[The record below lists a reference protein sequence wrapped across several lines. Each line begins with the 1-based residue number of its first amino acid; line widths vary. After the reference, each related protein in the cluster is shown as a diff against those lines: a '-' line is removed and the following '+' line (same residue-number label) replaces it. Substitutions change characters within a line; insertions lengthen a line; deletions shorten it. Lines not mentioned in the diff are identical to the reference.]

1 MSLIHQAFHQVTKLF
16 GVNYDTPTSSEPIH
30 ASMSQ
35 LSQPGSYMLA
45 PSYSE
50 ALLMDPA
57 TPRNDGSAAVDQQ
70 NWTTQQPTEVN
81 VATDIVPSYSEALLY
96 ERAEQF
102 DQQNA
107 TANVAESGNVAA
119 ADATKTTTTTTTCH
133 NVGDASAQ
141 TTLPCECH
149 CPCPCHETSM
159 DAEPRAAGYEARPD
173 ERSYVEINP
182 SSEDPQL
189 GNPPASVAA
198 NDAFESEIATLR
210 TTADGRLHPPATT
223 VPARSQRD
231 DHQVEASPSKCGSC
245 GRMSASTQTINS
257 DQLPPERT
265 VTNKSSGSS
274 QTDFPSVAFERE
286 HRSIS
291 RDISEPNLRSR
302 SEQTNA
308 IPKNNIRSLENI
320 LEEELAASRAISV
333 NAALQRA
340 YALESR
346 QRRPVSR
353 RSLSL
358 DEDVSPT
365 RYAEG
370 ESAAIPRERD
380 YEPRS
385 RITVNPMSNEACWK
399 LPNSKT
405 YFCLKSILKQNRR
418 RYTLVTA
425 DEFQNLADANR
436 ERECIDSFARG
447 EKIEHD
453 VQPGKPID
461 RPRSRER
468 LNPRRRMPS
477 FEEFMSER
485 NRSYVGDQKREGF
498 R

>member
-1 MSLIHQAFHQVTKLF
+1 MRHQVTKLF

-57 TPRNDGSAAVDQQ
+57 TPRNEELTPEQQ
-70 NWTTQQPTEVN
+70 NWPMQATETN
-81 VATDIVPSYSEALLY
+81 VATDMVPSYSEALLY

-107 TANVAESGNVAA
+107 TMNVTKSGKAN
-119 ADATKTTTTTTTCH
+119 DTTTTSH
-133 NVGDASAQ
+133 NMVERTNDVRSCPSSGQ
-141 TTLPCECH
+141 TMLPGMPCECH
-149 CPCPCHETSM
+149 CPCPCHENSNNYNIQT
-159 DAEPRAAGYEARPD
+159 D
-173 ERSYVEINP
+173 ERSYVKMNS
-182 SSEDPQL
+182 SSENLHVSNLPTCNL
-189 GNPPASVAA
+189 PTNVVV
-198 NDAFESEIATLR
+198 NDTFENEIATLR
-210 TTADGRLHPPATT
+210 TTADGRLHPPAIT
-223 VPARSQRD
+223 VFHHSID
-231 DHQVEASPSKCGSC
+231 DQVEASPSKCGSC
-245 GRMSASTQTINS
+245 GRISASTQTINS
-257 DQLPPERT
+257 DQFSSRRIMK
-265 VTNKSSGSS
+265 NKSNSSS
-274 QTDFPSVAFERE
+274 QTSFTSAAFERE
-286 HRSIS
+286 HGAIP

-308 IPKNNIRSLENI
+308 YLKSNIRSLENI
-320 LEEELAASRAISV
+320 LEEELAA
-333 NAALQRA
+333 NANKTVTANTSLPKFYSFEQ
-340 YALESR
+340 R
-346 QRRPVSR
+346 QRRFPVSR

-358 DEDVSPT
+358 DEADVSPT
-365 RYAEG
+365 RYANSNG
-370 ESAAIPRERD
+370 AIPK

-385 RITVNPMSNEACWK
+385 RIMVNPMSNEACWK

-405 YFCLKSILKQNRR
+405 YFCLKSILKQNKR

-436 ERECIDSFARG
+436 DRECIDNFNRS
-447 EKIEHD
+447 EKSDHEIQSD
-453 VQPGKPID
+453 RSIV
-461 RPRSRER
+461 RPRSKEK

-485 NRSYVGDQKREGF
+485 NKMYVGDQKRESF